1 MIQTVNRWRF
11 NLIQFFLISFN
22 QTTQQMELE
31 IKSMLLLVKKV
42 IVFVLYN
49 RGPTPLQ
56 QL

>member
-1 MIQTVNRWRF
+1 MIRTVNRWRF
-11 NLIQFFLISFN
+11 CLIQFFNFVQSNYAANGIGN
-22 QTTQQMELE
+22 KVHVVIGE
-31 IKSMLLLVKKV
+31 IKI